1 MNASQLSLSPQSS
14 GAQQS
19 AQGESLGR
27 AQEWV
32 DSPLGGPLGG
42 VLHEEPYPPPPGF
55 TLAS

>member
-14 GAQQS
+14 GAQQ
-19 AQGESLGR
+19 GESLGN

-42 VLHEEPYPPPPGF
+42 VLHGEPYPPPPGF
-55 TLAS
+55 TLAT